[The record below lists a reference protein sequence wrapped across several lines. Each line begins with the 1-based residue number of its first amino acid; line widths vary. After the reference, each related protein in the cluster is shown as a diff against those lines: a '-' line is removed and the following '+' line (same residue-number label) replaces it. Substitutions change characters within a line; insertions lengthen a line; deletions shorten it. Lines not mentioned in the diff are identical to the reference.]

1 MCLLRVRLTARFP
14 RALCSLGMTR
24 GRDTHTRTSKTREW
38 EYKKKLQI
46 WQIKLRMF
54 ASFVKNIWFF
64 EKSLIQNFLFLYKI
78 LYVLHKNNGYSHQN
92 CVNRGL
98 RQSGAQK
105 GKNGKSRHILPIIYT
120 IYYIC
125 RINILKYKENG
136 GRLRSAKTRQ
146 NSQNRGGGKIC
157 IKIKFFKK
165 VKKIVYISANC
176 TYNVN
181 IKKH

>member
-14 RALCSLGMTR
+14 RSLCSLGMTR
-24 GRDTHTRTSKTREW
+24 GRDTPPERTKHVQQGGGE
-38 EYKKKLQI
+38 KLQI
-46 WQIKLRMF
+46 WQIKFRMF
-54 ASFVKNIWFF
+54 ARFVKNVKFF
-64 EKSLIQNFLFLYKI
+64 EKSLIQNFLFLCKI
-78 LYVLHKNNGYSHQN
+78 RYVLHKTNRYSHQN
-92 CVNRGL
+92 CVNRWL

-105 GKNGKSRHILPIIYT
+105 KKNGKSRHILPIIYT

-125 RINILKYKENG
+125 RINILKYKEKG

-146 NSQNRGGGKIC
+146 NSQNRGGDKIC